1 MRDKLP
7 FLPDDHHY
15 AIAHV
20 ATRAAQLDHAI
31 EYSID
36 TQLFPRRETGKFLV
50 RNIDTNRLVSLLHA
64 ILLENF
70 PEKADMVNAMMKDI
84 VNARKERNEILHWL
98 WGKGDDD
105 TEARHGSMRPH
116 REEMSKTKTARQ
128 IYDVAA
134 LMLDASIAL
143 MRLNNDWLKK
153 HSIDTGLIES
163 PSDKPEAPTLQQHST
178 SAPKQDQ
185 PKIGGLLDALRQPKA
200 EKSDD

>member
-1 MRDKLP
+1 MPDKLP

-50 RNIDTNRLVSLLHA
+50 RNIDTNRLVNLLQA

-70 PEKADMVNAMMKDI
+70 PEKSGLINAMMKDI

-98 WGKGDDD
+98 WGNGDDD

-153 HSIDTGLIES
+153 HNIDTGLIES
-163 PSDKPEAPTLQQHST
+163 LPDKPEAPTLQQHS
-178 SAPKQDQ
+178 ALPPEQDK
-185 PKIGGLLDALRQPKA
+185 PIVGGLLDALRQPSS
-200 EKSDD
+200 EKSGE